1 MPSDSYSPDV
11 YAKEGPFE
19 KMLAGLLKV
28 VVFLIALG
36 LLTLILGIG
45 LLLGL
50 LLQSLV

>member
-11 YAKEGPFE
+11 YANAGPFE
-19 KMLAGLLKV
+19 KMLSGILKF

-36 LLTLILGIG
+36 LLTLILGVAVLI
-45 LLLGL
+45 GL